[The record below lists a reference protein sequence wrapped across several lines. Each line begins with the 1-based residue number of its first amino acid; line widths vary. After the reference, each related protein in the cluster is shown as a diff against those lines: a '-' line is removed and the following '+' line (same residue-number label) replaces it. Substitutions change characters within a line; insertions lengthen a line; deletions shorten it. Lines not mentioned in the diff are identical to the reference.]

1 MFAQD
6 TGTATLDLD
15 LARRAERKL
24 RRYGTS
30 LNGVMA
36 AIVSRRRLVN
46 APLLPVPADF
56 PKTIDF
62 TVQGRSFTADVR
74 ADPWGGFTAQVR
86 GHEDCFTDGRT
97 IDELRAALVEV
108 VELMVFDMGEEV
120 HE

>member
-1 MFAQD
+1 MFGQD

-36 AIVSRRRLVN
+36 AIVSRRHLVN
-46 APLLPVPADF
+46 APLLPVPTDF

-62 TVQGRSFTADVR
+62 TVQGQSFTADVQ

-86 GHEDCFTDGRT
+86 GHADCFTDGQT
-97 IDELRAALVEV
+97 IDELKGALVEV
-108 VELMVFDMGEEV
+108 VEAVVFDMADWRSE
-120 HE
+120 

>member
-1 MFAQD
+1 MFAKD
-6 TGTATLDLD
+6 TETATLDLD

-36 AIVSRRRLVN
+36 AIVSRRHLNN
-46 APLLPVPADF
+46 APLLPVPTDF

-62 TVQGRSFTADVR
+62 SVQGQSFTADVQ

-86 GHEDCFTDGRT
+86 GRDDCYTDGRT
-97 IDELRAALVEV
+97 IAELRKALVEV
-108 VELMVFDMGEEV
+108 VEAVVFDMADWRAE
-120 HE
+120 

>member
-1 MFAQD
+1 MFAKD

-36 AIVSRRRLVN
+36 AIVSRRRLAN
-46 APLLPVPADF
+46 APLLPVPTDF

-62 TVQGRSFTADVR
+62 TVQGQSFTADVQ

-86 GHEDCFTDGRT
+86 GHADCFTDGRT
-97 IDELRAALVEV
+97 IDELKGALVEV
-108 VELMVFDMGEEV
+108 VELMIFDMGDEV